1 MRAQQASINL
11 ATSRRDHIT
20 NKLLMPPRSITA
32 RYNRSLRY
40 ARVRKQRGLNLPRL
54 NPKTADLNLMVR
66 STHKLQNPVRTPPRQ
81 IPAAVHPCPRSTKP
95 VRNKALPAQPST
107 TQIPTRYPAPRY
119 VKLPNNPNPNR
130 LQTIVQDINAVVRQR
145 PANRNCRGK
154 IIALTATIRG
164 RPDATLSWA
173 VLIYQRNCWE
183 EFMMLDR
190 EVRYTWLTG
199 EYHRLQPW
207 SRCILKVIE

>member
-54 NPKTADLNLMVR
+54 NPKTADLNLLVR

-95 VRNKALPAQPST
+95 VRNKTLPAQPAT
-107 TQIPTRYPAPRY
+107 TQIPTRYSAPRY
-119 VKLPNNPNPNR
+119 VKLPNNPNSNR
-130 LQTIVQDINAVVRQR
+130 LQTIVQYVNPRVPYRTT
-145 PANRNCRGK
+145 NRRG
-154 IIALTATIRG
+154 
-164 RPDATLSWA
+164 S
-173 VLIYQRNCWE
+173 
-183 EFMMLDR
+183 
-190 EVRYTWLTG
+190 
-199 EYHRLQPW
+199 
-207 SRCILKVIE
+207 

>member
-81 IPAAVHPCPRSTKP
+81 IAAAVHPCPRPNTP
-95 VRNKALPAQPST
+95 ARNRALPAPPSAT
-107 TQIPTRYPAPRY
+107 TTPTST
-119 VKLPNNPNPNR
+119 R
-130 LQTIVQDINAVVRQR
+130 LADT
-145 PANRNCRGK
+145 
-154 IIALTATIRG
+154 
-164 RPDATLSWA
+164 
-173 VLIYQRNCWE
+173 
-183 EFMMLDR
+183 
-190 EVRYTWLTG
+190 
-199 EYHRLQPW
+199 
-207 SRCILKVIE
+207 